1 MKPPGDS
8 GMWRPRVAGGCSFGS
23 SGSSSGRPS
32 CCRSAKIS
40 FLAASK
46 ASLESSA
53 KPTVAPPPVTGASRA
68 LCEARMVGMR
78 EKADSCERIV
88 GMGTPFPSLPASD
101 DAMLL
106 GEPRKPESVL
116 QGQRAQPRISARL
129 GREMLGQRRGA
140 GWSRRVGAPR

>member
-1 MKPPGDS
+1 
-8 GMWRPRVAGGCSFGS
+8 
-23 SGSSSGRPS
+23 
-32 CCRSAKIS
+32 
-40 FLAASK
+40 
-46 ASLESSA
+46 
-53 KPTVAPPPVTGASRA
+53 
-68 LCEARMVGMR
+68 MVGMR